1 MPKIVGW
8 WGGGEEEG
16 RGHEWIHKSREE
28 EGRGHEWIHK
38 SREEEGRGHEW
49 IHKSREEEGRGHE
62 WIQNGQQ
69 VGREIPRR
77 GGAWPRVDRE
87 IQEGEA
93 WLRVERR
100 GGARPRGRGMGVAS
114 W

>member
-8 WGGGEEEG
+8 WGGASYLIQWRGVATSGYRMDNKWIEKSQEEEG

-49 IHKSREEEGRGHE
+49 IHKSREEEGRGTSGYRMSNK
-62 WIQNGQQ
+62 W
-69 VGREIPRR
+69 
-77 GGAWPRVDRE
+77 
-87 IQEGEA
+87 
-93 WLRVERR
+93 VEK
-100 GGARPRGRGMGVAS
+100 S
-114 W
+114 H

>member
-8 WGGGEEEG
+8 WGGASYLIQWRGVATSGYRMGNKWIEKSQEEEG

-49 IHKSREEEGRGHE
+49 IHKSREVDTQ
-62 WIQNGQQ
+62 IS
-69 VGREIPRR
+69 RR
-77 GGAWPRVDRE
+77 GGAWPRVDTE
-87 IQEGEA
+87 WA
-93 WLRVERR
+93 TS
-100 GGARPRGRGMGVAS
+100 GRG
-114 W
+114 